1 MLAPSSA
8 GLCFPADSF
17 LYPKGDGGGGK
28 AELPSPML
36 LAKPSLFLKSPQT
49 QTAGLV
55 HKGPICI

>member
-8 GLCFPADSF
+8 RLCFPADSF